1 MNPSPTYK
9 SQEIVY
15 ANKIAIVPY
24 RPGKVD
30 SQFIVTACM
39 LLITPA
45 RNFVIGISDRNT
57 LIKQSLFSNRAISY
71 TLTEKLNDNE
81 M

>member
-1 MNPSPTYK
+1 MSK
-9 SQEIVY
+9 RQIAVAEI
-15 ANKIAIVPY
+15 

-45 RNFVIGISDRNT
+45 WNFIIDVSD
-57 LIKQSLFSNRAISY
+57 
-71 TLTEKLNDNE
+71 
-81 M
+81 

>member
-1 MNPSPTYK
+1 MY
-9 SQEIVY
+9 Y
-15 ANKIAIVPY
+15 L

-45 RNFVIGISDRNT
+45 WNFIIDISDRNT
-57 LIKQSLFSNRAISY
+57 LIEQLLFSNRAIIY
-71 TLTEKLNDNE
+71 TLMEKSHDKYHNE
-81 M
+81 I